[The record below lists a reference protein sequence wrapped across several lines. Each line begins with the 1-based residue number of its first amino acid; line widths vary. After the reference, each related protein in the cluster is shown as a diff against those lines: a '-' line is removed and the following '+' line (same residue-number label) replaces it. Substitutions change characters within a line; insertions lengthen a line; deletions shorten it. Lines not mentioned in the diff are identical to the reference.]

1 MMTTS
6 ASPMPAPTHNGKLTL
21 LIDADDTLWE
31 NNIYFERV
39 IARFFEDFP
48 GHAPEVLRRTL
59 DDVEREIV
67 LSHGYGLIAF
77 EHALVQTWERL
88 SGSLPGPERESEVR
102 ALARSVNQHP
112 MELLP
117 GVPETLT
124 YLAGRHRLILTSK
137 GDPEEQ
143 SAKLERSGL
152 GHHFTGVE
160 IVPEKHPE
168 AYRDILAR
176 HRLAA
181 SSTWMIGNSPKSD
194 VNPALAAGL
203 NAVFVPHDMTW
214 VLEHE
219 HLAPPPPEP
228 SRLLVLERFAQLQD
242 HF

>member
-1 MMTTS
+1 
-6 ASPMPAPTHNGKLTL
+6 MPASSHNGTFTL

-39 IARFFEDFP
+39 IARFFQDFP
-48 GHAPEVLRRTL
+48 GHSPKELRQTL

-77 EHALVQTWERL
+77 EEALVRTAEQIT
-88 SGSLPGPERESEVR
+88 GSRPGPEREAEVR
-102 ALARSVNQHP
+102 KLARSVNEHP
-112 MELLP
+112 MQLLP
-117 GVPETLT
+117 GVEETLT
-124 YLAGRHRLILTSK
+124 YLAERHSLILMSK
-137 GDPEEQ
+137 GDPKEQ

-152 GHHFTGVE
+152 RHHFSAVE
-160 IVPEKHPE
+160 IVREKD
-168 AYRDILAR
+168 AGVYRDTLER
-176 HRLAA
+176 HGLAA
-181 SSTWMIGNSPKSD
+181 FSTWMIGNSPKSD

-219 HLAPPPPEP
+219 HLAPPEAEPP
-228 SRLLVLERFAQLQD
+228 RLLVLESFSELRE

>member
-1 MMTTS
+1 
-6 ASPMPAPTHNGKLTL
+6 MPTPGQNGTFTL

-39 IARFFEDFP
+39 IARFFQDFAGRSP
-48 GHAPEVLRRTL
+48 RELRQAL

-67 LSHGYGLIAF
+67 VSHGYGLSAF
-77 EHALVQTWERL
+77 ELALVRTAERL
-88 SGSLPGPERESEVR
+88 TGMALDPAREAAVR
-102 ALARSVNQHP
+102 TLARQVADHP
-112 MELLP
+112 IELLP
-117 GVPETLT
+117 GVPETLA
-124 YLAGRHRLILTSK
+124 YLAGRHRLILMSK
-137 GDPEEQ
+137 GDPREQ

-152 GHHFTGVE
+152 GRHFSAVE

-168 AYRDILAR
+168 AYRDTLER
-176 HRLAA
+176 HNLAA
-181 SSTWMIGNSPKSD
+181 FSTWMIGNSPKSD

-219 HLAPPPPEP
+219 HLAPLPQGGTEPP
-228 SRLLVLERFAQLQD
+228 RLLVLERFEELRE

>member
-1 MMTTS
+1 MRLTP
-6 ASPMPAPTHNGKLTL
+6 PMPATAHNGTFTL

-39 IARFFEDFP
+39 IARFFQDFP
-48 GHAPEVLRRTL
+48 GHSSAALRQTL

-67 LSHGYGLIAF
+67 ISHGYGLSAF
-77 EHALVQTWERL
+77 ELALVRTSERL
-88 SGSLPGPERESEVR
+88 TGAPPAPQREAEVR

-117 GVPETLT
+117 GVAETLA
-124 YLAGRHRLILTSK
+124 YLAARHSLILMSK
-137 GDPEEQ
+137 GDPAEQ

-152 GHHFTGVE
+152 RHHFSAVE
-160 IVPEKHPE
+160 IVPEKDK
-168 AYRDILAR
+168 AVYRDTLAR
-176 HRLAA
+176 HNLAA

-219 HLAPPPPEP
+219 HLAQPPAEPP
-228 SRLLVLERFAQLQD
+228 RLLVLKRFEELRE

>member
-1 MMTTS
+1 ML
-6 ASPMPAPTHNGKLTL
+6 APSHNGTCTL

-48 GHAPEVLRRTL
+48 GHSPAALRQTL

-77 EHALVQTWERL
+77 EEALVETAERL
-88 SGSLPGPERESEVR
+88 TGARPSPEREAEMR
-102 ALARSVNQHP
+102 QLARSVNEHP
-112 MELLP
+112 MQLLP
-117 GVPETLT
+117 GVPETLA
-124 YLAGRHRLILTSK
+124 YLAARHSLILMSK
-137 GDPEEQ
+137 GDPVEQ

-152 GHHFTGVE
+152 GHHFAAVE
-160 IVPEKHPE
+160 IVPEKDE
-168 AYRDILAR
+168 AVYRDTLAR
-176 HRLAA
+176 HHLAP

-219 HLAPPPPEP
+219 HVLPPEAEP
-228 SRLLVLERFAQLQD
+228 PRLLVLERFEELKH

>member
-1 MMTTS
+1 MNFTR
-6 ASPMPAPTHNGKLTL
+6 PMPAPSHNGAFTL

-39 IARFFEDFP
+39 IARFFLDFP
-48 GHAPEVLRRTL
+48 GHSPEALRRTL

-77 EHALVQTWERL
+77 EHALVRTWEQL
-88 SGSLPGPERESEVR
+88 KGTLPDPACEAEVR
-102 ALARSVNQHP
+102 TLARSVNDHP
-112 MELLP
+112 MQLLP
-117 GVPETLT
+117 GVPETLA
-124 YLAGRHRLILTSK
+124 YLSARHSLILMSK
-137 GDPEEQ
+137 GDPREQ

-152 GHHFTGVE
+152 RHHFSAVE
-160 IVPEKHPE
+160 IVPEKDPG
-168 AYRDILAR
+168 AYRDALAR
-176 HRLAA
+176 HGLAA
-181 SSTWMIGNSPKSD
+181 FSTWMIGNSPKSD

-219 HLAPPPPEP
+219 HVSPPEAEP
-228 SRLLVLERFAQLQD
+228 PRLLVLERFSELQE

>member
-1 MMTTS
+1 
-6 ASPMPAPTHNGKLTL
+6 MPAPTRNGAFTL

-31 NNIYFERV
+31 DNIYFERV

-48 GHAPEVLRRTL
+48 GRAPEALRRTL
-59 DDVEREIV
+59 DDAEREIV

-77 EHALVQTWERL
+77 ELALVRTCERL
-88 SGSLPGPERESEVR
+88 SGSPLGLEREAEVR

-112 MELLP
+112 MQLLP

-124 YLAGRHRLILTSK
+124 YLAARHSLILMSK
-137 GDPEEQ
+137 GDPVEQ

-152 GHHFTGVE
+152 GHHFSAVE

-168 AYRDILAR
+168 AYRDTLAR
-176 HRLAA
+176 HQLSP

-203 NAVFVPHDMTW
+203 NAVFVPHDRTW

-219 HLAPPPPEP
+219 HLSPPPLQP
-228 SRLLVLERFAQLQD
+228 SRLLVLERFAELQN

>member
-1 MMTTS
+1 MMTCIR
-6 ASPMPAPTHNGKLTL
+6 PMSAPTHNGAFTL

-48 GHAPEVLRRTL
+48 GHAPAALRRTL

-77 EHALVQTWERL
+77 EHALVRTWERL
-88 SGSLPGPERESEVR
+88 SGSLPEPAREAEVR

-117 GVPETLT
+117 GVPETLA
-124 YLAGRHRLILTSK
+124 YLAARHSLILMSK
-137 GDPEEQ
+137 GDPGEQ
-143 SAKLERSGL
+143 SAKLDRSGL
-152 GHHFTGVE
+152 RHHFSAVE
-160 IVPEKHPE
+160 IVPEKDPG
-168 AYRDILAR
+168 AYRDTLAR
-176 HRLAA
+176 HKLAA
-181 SSTWMIGNSPKSD
+181 FSTWMIGNSPKSD

-219 HLAPPPPEP
+219 HVNPPQAEPP
-228 SRLLVLERFAQLQD
+228 RLLVLERFAELQD

>member
-1 MMTTS
+1 MMKCV
-6 ASPMPAPTHNGKLTL
+6 SPMPLPSHNGALTL

-39 IARFFEDFP
+39 IARFFEDFS
-48 GHAPEVLRRTL
+48 GHAPEALRRTL

-77 EHALVQTWERL
+77 EHALVRTCQQL
-88 SGSLPGPERESEVR
+88 SGSPPGAAREAEVR

-112 MELLP
+112 IVLLP
-117 GVPETLT
+117 GVAETLA
-124 YLAGRHRLILTSK
+124 YLAERHSLILMSK
-137 GDPEEQ
+137 GDPGEQ
-143 SAKLERSGL
+143 SAKLYRSGL
-152 GHHFTGVE
+152 RHHFSAVE
-160 IVPEKHPE
+160 IVPEKDRG
-168 AYRDILAR
+168 AYRDALAR
-176 HRLAA
+176 HKLAPL
-181 SSTWMIGNSPKSD
+181 STWMIGNSPKSD

-219 HLAPPPPEP
+219 HLSSPEAESP
-228 SRLLVLERFAQLQD
+228 RLLVLERFAELRD

>member
-1 MMTTS
+1 MQ
-6 ASPMPAPTHNGKLTL
+6 AATHNGALTL

-48 GHAPEVLRRTL
+48 GHSPRELRPTL

-77 EHALVQTWERL
+77 EQALVRTWERL
-88 SGSLPGPERESEVR
+88 SGSLPGAERESEVR

-117 GVPETLT
+117 GVAETLT
-124 YLAGRHRLILTSK
+124 YLAERYSLILMSK
-137 GDPEEQ
+137 GDPGEQ

-152 GHHFTGVE
+152 RHHFSAVE
-160 IVPEKHPE
+160 IVPEKDPG
-168 AYRDILAR
+168 AYRDALAR
-176 HRLAA
+176 HDLAPL
-181 SSTWMIGNSPKSD
+181 STWMIGNSPKSD

-219 HLAPPPPEP
+219 HVSPPQAEPP
-228 SRLLVLERFAQLQD
+228 RLLVLERFAELQN

>member
-1 MMTTS
+1 
-6 ASPMPAPTHNGKLTL
+6 MPADSHNGTFTL

-48 GHAPEVLRRTL
+48 GHSPAALRRTL
-59 DDVEREIV
+59 DDVERAIV

-77 EHALVQTWERL
+77 EHALVRTVERL
-88 SGSLPGPERESEVR
+88 TGAPPAPQREAEVR
-102 ALARSVNQHP
+102 ALARSVNDHP
-112 MELLP
+112 IQLLP
-117 GVPETLT
+117 GVAETLA
-124 YLAGRHRLILTSK
+124 YLAARHSLILMSK
-137 GDPEEQ
+137 GDPKEQ

-152 GHHFTGVE
+152 GHHFSAVE
-160 IVPEKHPE
+160 IVPEKDE
-168 AYRDILAR
+168 TVYRDTLAR
-176 HRLAA
+176 HNLAA
-181 SSTWMIGNSPKSD
+181 FSTWMIGNSPKSD

-219 HLAPPPPEP
+219 HLSSPPAEAP
-228 SRLLVLERFAQLQD
+228 RLLVLERFEELQQ

>member
-1 MMTTS
+1 MMKLT
-6 ASPMPAPTHNGKLTL
+6 APMPTPGHNGTFTL

-39 IARFFEDFP
+39 IARFFQDFP
-48 GHAPEVLRRTL
+48 GRSPQALRRTL
-59 DDVEREIV
+59 DDVERQIV

-77 EHALVQTWERL
+77 EEALVRTCERL
-88 SGSLPGPERESEVR
+88 TGAAPPAEREAEIR
-102 ALARSVNQHP
+102 KLARSVNEHP
-112 MELLP
+112 MQLLP
-117 GVPETLT
+117 GVPETLA
-124 YLAGRHRLILTSK
+124 YLAARHSLILMSK
-137 GDPEEQ
+137 GDPGEQ

-152 GHHFTGVE
+152 RHHFTAVE

-176 HRLAA
+176 HSLKAF
-181 SSTWMIGNSPKSD
+181 STWMIGNSPKSD

-203 NAVFVPHDMTW
+203 NAVFVPHDQTW

-219 HLAPPPPEP
+219 HLSPPQAEPP
-228 SRLLVLERFAQLQD
+228 RLLVLERFAELQE

>member
-1 MMTTS
+1 MRC
-6 ASPMPAPTHNGKLTL
+6 ARPMPAPAHNGTLTL

-48 GHAPEVLRRTL
+48 AHAPEALRRTL

-77 EHALVQTWERL
+77 ELALVRTWERL
-88 SGSLPGPERESEVR
+88 SGSLPAPERETEVR

-117 GVPETLT
+117 GVAETLT
-124 YLAGRHRLILTSK
+124 YLAARHSLILMSK

-152 GHHFTGVE
+152 RHHFSAVE

-168 AYRDILAR
+168 AYRDMLAR
-176 HRLAA
+176 HNLKAF
-181 SSTWMIGNSPKSD
+181 STWMIGNSPKSD

-219 HLAPPPPEP
+219 HVNPPPAEP
-228 SRLLVLERFAQLQD
+228 PRLLVLERFAELQD